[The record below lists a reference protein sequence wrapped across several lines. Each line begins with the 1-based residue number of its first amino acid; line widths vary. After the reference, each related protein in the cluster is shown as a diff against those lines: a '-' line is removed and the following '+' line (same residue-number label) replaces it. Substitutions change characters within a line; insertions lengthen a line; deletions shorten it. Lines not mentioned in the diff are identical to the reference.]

1 MVHVPHKPFVVSAW
15 RFGSVCL
22 YTVEPREPEVDTGT
36 GCVVIEGGGS
46 SALPKPESMDTI
58 TD

>member
-1 MVHVPHKPFVVSAW
+1 MVPHKPFVVSAW

-46 SALPKPESMDTI
+46 SASPKPESMDTI